1 MSIKKIKVLDTS
13 VLLTEA
19 SSLHSFGNNDIV
31 LPLKVLEEID
41 KHKKRQDTVGSNA
54 RRVIRMLDGLREKK
68 SLFKGVR
75 LGRGKG
81 MLYVRGYMPTNIG
94 ILPQDLDPTIPD
106 HIIIACALAEQQN
119 NTTAQ
124 VTLVSNDI
132 NMRVI
137 SDALGLRCSDY
148 KMVDQV
154 VEDREKL
161 YTGFVEHLV
170 DEEIVDRF
178 YDDEDIF
185 LDQEQKKTKFN
196 PNQYIM
202 LVSST
207 NEKKTALCKYVNDQT
222 PLKPVVRYKN
232 GVWNVNARNKEQAF
246 ALDMLMN
253 IDIPIITLV
262 GKAGSGKTLCAIAA
276 GIEQTIGLYDSGGG
290 KRENPYKKLIV
301 SRPVQPLGKDIGF
314 LPGSMEEKMLPW
326 LAPIQDNLQFLMG
339 NDKLMLQQYME
350 QGTVEIEALTYIRGR
365 SISNAFIIIDEA
377 QNLSVHELKTIITRV
392 GENSK
397 VVLTG
402 DIEQID
408 NMHIDETTNG
418 LAYAVEKFK
427 SHAIAGHITLTKGER
442 SKVATLA
449 AKIL

>member
-1 MSIKKIKVLDTS
+1 MAIKKTQVLDTS
-13 VLLTEA
+13 VLLTD
-19 SSLHSFGNNDIV
+19 SNSIHSFGNSDIV

-41 KHKKRQDTVGSNA
+41 KHKKRQDLVGANA
-54 RRVIRMLDGLREKK
+54 RRVIRLLDSLRERK
-68 SLFKGVR
+68 SLLKGVR

-81 MLYVRGYMPTNIG
+81 ILYVKGYESTNMP

-119 NTTAQ
+119 NPDRK
-124 VTLVSNDI
+124 VVLVSNDI

-137 SDALGLRCSDY
+137 SDAVGLRCQDY
-148 KMVDQV
+148 NAVNQV

-161 YTGFVEHLV
+161 YSGFQEYLV
-170 DEEIVDRF
+170 DEQTVDRF
-178 YDDEDIF
+178 YAGEEII
-185 LDQEQKKTKFN
+185 LDQENKRIKFN

-202 LVSST
+202 LVSNS
-207 NEKKTALCKYVNDQT
+207 NEKKTALCKFINFTT
-222 PLKPVVRYKN
+222 PLKPVLQYKN
-232 GVWNVNARNKEQAF
+232 GIWGVKARNKEQAF

-253 IDIPIITLV
+253 AEIPIITLV
-262 GKAGSGKTLCAIAA
+262 GKAGSGKTLCALAA
-276 GIEQTIGLYDSGGG
+276 GLEQTLSDPKSSGHP
-290 KRENPYKKLIV
+290 ENPYTKLV
-301 SRPVQPLGKDIGF
+301 VTRPVQPLGRDIGF
-314 LPGSMEEKMLPW
+314 LPGSLEEKMAPW

-339 NDKLMLQQYME
+339 NDKLTLEAYMDK
-350 QGTVEIEALTYIRGR
+350 GAIEIEALTYIRGR
-365 SISNAFIIIDEA
+365 SISNAYIIIDEA
-377 QNLSVHELKTIITRV
+377 QNLTVHELKTIITRV

-397 VVLTG
+397 IVLTG

-427 SHAIAGHITLTKGER
+427 THAIAGHITLRKGER
-442 SKVATLA
+442 SRVATLA

>member
-1 MSIKKIKVLDTS
+1 MAIKKTQVLDTS
-13 VLLTEA
+13 VLLTDA
-19 SSLHSFGNNDIV
+19 SSIHSFGNSDIV

-41 KHKKRQDTVGSNA
+41 KHKKRQDLVGANA
-54 RRVIRMLDGLREKK
+54 RRVIRMLDSLRERK
-68 SLFKGVR
+68 SLLEGVR

-81 MLYVRGYMPTNIG
+81 ILYVKGYDSSNMP

-119 NTTAQ
+119 TPNRK
-124 VTLVSNDI
+124 VVLVSNDI

-137 SDALGLRCSDY
+137 SDAVGLRCQDY
-148 KMVDQV
+148 NAVTQV

-161 YTGFVEHLV
+161 YSGFQEHLV
-170 DEEIVDRF
+170 DEQTIDRF
-178 YDDEDIF
+178 YTGEEIL
-185 LDQEQKKTKFN
+185 LDQEDKKIKFN

-202 LVSST
+202 LVSNS
-207 NEKKTALCKYVNDQT
+207 NEKKTALCKFINSTT
-222 PLKPVVRYKN
+222 PLKPVLQHKN
-232 GVWNVNARNKEQAF
+232 GVWGVKARNKEQAF

-253 IDIPIITLV
+253 TEIPIITLV

-276 GIEQTIGLYDSGGG
+276 GIEQTIGDPKSTGQQD
-290 KRENPYKKLIV
+290 NPYKKLIV

-314 LPGSMEEKMLPW
+314 LPGTMEEKMAPW

-339 NDKLMLQQYME
+339 NDKLTLETYMDK
-350 QGTVEIEALTYIRGR
+350 GAIEIEALTYIRGR

-377 QNLSVHELKTIITRV
+377 QNLTVHELKTIITRV

-397 VVLTG
+397 IVLTG

-427 SHAIAGHITLTKGER
+427 THAIAGHITLRKGER
-442 SKVATLA
+442 SRVATLA